1 MSRKTQEPGPKPSHP
16 LPASGGSYTLEAG
29 ALTPETASAAPAKP
43 TPKPASKEV

>member
-29 ALTPETASAAPAKP
+29 ALTPETAPETPVQAKP
-43 TPKPASKEV
+43 QPASKEV